1 MRLLSLLIA
10 ATSAVAWS
18 QVGNLQLS
26 TASMNFSA
34 VAGVSLPQSQ
44 LVGVTSTGVSLPIA
58 VSVRYFT
65 ATEGWLS
72 ATADRP
78 STPSNV
84 TVTVNSAGLEP
95 GVYNGQVLVI
105 ASGSQSGLVT
115 VTLTVAATNPNNSL
129 IAANPTSVSL
139 VSSSG
144 QIVQTSVALTSGS
157 AGAVPFQV
165 FANTASGGNWLSFL
179 LASNSTPTSITISA
193 NPAGLGQGTYT
204 GTISVAPLSGAPGVA
219 IPVTLT
225 VGASGGVGD
234 LSVSP
239 STLNFAYQ
247 TGGAPPNVQSVYV
260 SYFSGIVSYVATS
273 SATWANLSTGTTGL
287 PPAQTVNGASN
298 NYLNIHINP
307 TALTPGQYSATI
319 TISASNGASQ
329 TVAVNLIV
337 SGNAILTATPAFL
350 SFSYN
355 PDDGIPPTQT
365 VFITTTSTPLNYTAS
380 ANSTGWLL
388 VGPQTGTT
396 NETPELSVSINPA
409 GLAQGTYTGNIVV
422 NAGNNSVTVPV
433 TLSVGGSGFNSISAQ
448 PRSLNFQA
456 QVGNAGASQ
465 TLFLTANTTKNFLV
479 SATSAGGNWLQV
491 TPSSGATPASLNVS
505 ISPLVVALSGTYTGN
520 IIITNVSDGTVL
532 TIPVTMTLSGARLAA
547 APASLNFSLT
557 AGSTA
562 TASQT
567 VQLSGL
573 SNTPFTAASNSPW
586 LFVNPPTGGIPGS
599 VEISVSAASLNTG
612 VYSGAVSISAGGN
625 AISVP
630 VTLNV
635 TSSAAPILTPS
646 NLTFQHV
653 TGTNAPAP
661 QTIAVNST
669 AGAVSFSVSART
681 QLGGDWLSVQT
692 NTNST
697 PATLTV
703 SVNPVGLSPGTY
715 RGTITASAFA
725 GSDIRTAE
733 VTLVVTAPR
742 GPVLRSALHAALQE
756 MSAITP
762 GMILQLRGNA
772 LGPQSGLNA
781 TPTAAGAYETTFN
794 GFRVLFDG
802 VPAPILYLSDTRLDT
817 VVPYSVAGRQATRVV
832 VENSNT
838 RSDALEL
845 FVSPDAAPGIFTAD
859 GSGRGQAAALN
870 EDGALNSAASPAAP
884 GSVLTFF
891 ATGEGLTE
899 PAGQDGRIIVTDL
912 RKPVLPVVVNIGG
925 VPVEVTYA
933 GSAPGLVSG
942 LMQVNVRLNPEVPRG
957 NTVPIELRVGPAPSA
972 SGVTVAIR

>member
-10 ATSAVAWS
+10 ATSAVVWS

-44 LVGVTSTGVSLPIA
+44 LVGVTSTGVSLPIN

-84 TVTVNSAGLEP
+84 TVTVNSSGLEP
-95 GVYNGQVLVI
+95 GVYNGQVLIV

-115 VTLTVAATNPNNSL
+115 VTLTVTSTNPNNSL
-129 IAANPTSVSL
+129 ISANPTSVSL
-139 VSSSG
+139 VSSAG

-157 AGAVPFQV
+157 AGAVPFQA
-165 FANTASGGNWLSFL
+165 FANTASGGNWLSFVL
-179 LASNSTPTSITISA
+179 SSNTTPTSITISA

-204 GTISVAPLSGAPGVA
+204 GTISIAPLSGAPGIA

-225 VGASGGVGD
+225 VGASGGVGG
-234 LSVSP
+234 LSVTP

-247 TGGAPPNVQSVYV
+247 TGYAPPNVQSVYV
-260 SYFSGIVSYVATS
+260 SNFNGIVSFVATS

-287 PPAQTVNGASN
+287 PPAQSVNGTSN

-319 TISASNGASQ
+319 TISASNGSSQ
-329 TVAVNLIV
+329 TVAVNLTV
-337 SGNAILTATPAFL
+337 SGNAILTATPAYL

-355 PDDGIPPTQT
+355 PDTGVPPAQS
-365 VFITTTSTPLNYTAS
+365 VVITTTSTPVNFTAS
-380 ANSTGWLL
+380 ANSSGWLL
-388 VGPQTGTT
+388 VGPQTGST
-396 NETPELSVSINPA
+396 NFSPELFVSINPV

-448 PRSLNFQA
+448 PRSLDFQA
-456 QVGNAGASQ
+456 QVGNVGASQ
-465 TLFLTANTTKNFLV
+465 TIFLTANTTKNFIV
-479 SATSAGGNWLQV
+479 SATSSGGPWLQV
-491 TPSSGATPASLNVS
+491 TPSSGATPASLTVS
-505 ISPLVVALSGTYTGN
+505 ISPLVVALAGTYTGN

-532 TIPVTMTLSGARLAA
+532 TVPVSMTLSGAVLSA

-567 VQLSGL
+567 VQISGL
-573 SNTPFTAASNSPW
+573 SNIPFTAASNSPW
-586 LFVNPPTGGIPGS
+586 LFVNPNTGGVPGS
-599 VEISVSAASLNTG
+599 VEVSVSAASLNTG

-646 NLTFQHV
+646 NLAFQHV
-653 TGTNAPAP
+653 TGTNAPPP

-681 QLGGDWLSVQT
+681 QIGANWLAVTT

-703 SVNPVGLSPGTY
+703 SVNPAGLSPGTY

-725 GSDIRTAE
+725 GSDIRIAE

-742 GPVLRSALHAALQE
+742 GPILRSALHAALQE
-756 MSAITP
+756 LSAIAP
-762 GMILQLRGNA
+762 GMILQLQGSA
-772 LGPQSGLNA
+772 LGPQNGVSA
-781 TPTAAGAYETTFN
+781 TPTPAGAYETSLN

-802 VPAPILYLSDTRLDT
+802 IPAPVLYISDTRLDT
-817 VVPYSVAGRQATRVV
+817 VVPYALAGRASTRVV
-832 VENSNT
+832 VENAGA
-838 RSDALEL
+838 RSEPLEL
-845 FVSPDAAPGIFTAD
+845 YISPDAAPGIFTAD
-859 GSGRGQAAALN
+859 GSGRGQAAAIN
-870 EDGALNSAASPAAP
+870 QNGAANSAANPAAAD
-884 GSVLTFF
+884 SVLTFF
-891 ATGEGLTE
+891 ATGEGQTE
-899 PAGQDGRIIVTDL
+899 PAGQDGRVIATDL
-912 RKPVLPVVVNIGG
+912 RKPVLPVVVNVGG

-942 LMQVNVRLNPEVPRG
+942 LMQVNVRLNPDVPRG
-957 NTVPIELRVGPAPSA
+957 NNVPLELRVGPAPSA
-972 SGVTVAIR
+972 PGVTIAIR